1 MSRLSQ
7 KPICTCQGGYIGS
20 RCEYQGKHIFFIQCY
35 PANLYYY
42 IIIIIIIIINI
53 VIIIIITDGTLDW
66 CDCGTGK
73 HWVDIW
79 DPNNPDDKHRIDTA
93 NPETINWPNHMPEVK
108 WQCDGQSTIGTTAL
122 DSNPKGWYVYLHTKR
137 KPFPCSANSGR
148 LEWATPGKF

>member
-1 MSRLSQ
+1 MNNTRL
-7 KPICTCQGGYIGS
+7 K
-20 RCEYQGKHIFFIQCY
+20 
-35 PANLYYY
+35 N
-42 IIIIIIIIINI
+42 IIIIIVII
-53 VIIIIITDGTLDW
+53 IIIIITDGTLDW